1 MARPLRLEFP
11 GAVYHVTGRG
21 NARTAVFVDDAD
33 RRQFLDELSDVV
45 ERQAWVCHAYCLMTD
60 HYHLLVET
68 LQGGLSRGMQYLNGV
83 YTQRF
88 NRRHGRVGHLF
99 QGRFKAILVEK
110 ESHLLE
116 VARYVV
122 LNPVRAGMVSDPGD
136 WPWSSYLATAGLAPV
151 PPFLTVDWI
160 RARFGDDPEK
170 AVRGY
175 RRFVDAG
182 RGAKVWNDLRGGWL
196 LGSSRFADAVR
207 PLLEAKPVDREHPR
221 QQRAAV
227 RRSLE
232 ELFTNVHD
240 RGERDE
246 RIYEAV
252 RLHGY
257 TLREVAERV
266 GLAYP
271 TVSIIAKRVAERKRA
286 ASGPEN

>member
-1 MARPLRLEFP
+1 
-11 GAVYHVTGRG
+11 
-21 NARTAVFVDDAD
+21 
-33 RRQFLDELSDVV
+33 
-45 ERQAWVCHAYCLMTD
+45 
-60 HYHLLVET
+60 
-68 LQGGLSRGMQYLNGV
+68 MQYLNGV
-83 YTQRF
+83 YTERF
-88 NRRHGRVGHLF
+88 NRCHGRVGHLF
-99 QGRFKAILVEK
+99 QGRFTAILVKK

-122 LNPVRAGMVSDPGD
+122 LNPVRAGMVRDPGD
-136 WPWSSYLATAGLAPV
+136 WRWSSYRATAGLAPV

-160 RARFGDDPEK
+160 RARFGDDP
-170 AVRGY
+170 ATAGRAY

-196 LGSSRFADAVR
+196 LGSPRFADAVR

-221 QQRAAV
+221 LQRAAV
-227 RRSLE
+227 RPSLE
-232 ELFTNVHD
+232 DLFAAVRDKGT
-240 RGERDE
+240 RDE